1 MNTRKSSLYIKKL
14 VELALLLAL
23 VILFQSL
30 GQFIRI
36 GPTEIS
42 LVLVPIAL
50 GAMLLG
56 PWAGLFLGLVFGI
69 MVLIPGITGIDGF
82 THTLWM
88 DNPFFTALIC
98 LGKGALC
105 GLASGLVYKLV
116 SKKNDLLAVFLAA
129 AATPIVN
136 TGLFILG
143 GLTLFYDSLGTMAGG
158 KTVIYFLVI
167 VCAGLN
173 FIAEF
178 ALNMILSP
186 AINRVLVVLSKKVRF

>member
-23 VILFQSL
+23 VILFQSI
-30 GQFIRI
+30 GAFIKI
-36 GPTEIS
+36 GPTSVS

-50 GAMLLG
+50 GGMLLG
-56 PWAGLFLGLVFGI
+56 PWAGLFLGLVFGV
-69 MVLIPGITGIDGF
+69 MTLIPGIIGTDLF
-82 THTLWM
+82 THTLWI

-129 AATPIVN
+129 AAAPIVN

>member
-23 VILFQSL
+23 VILFQSI
-30 GQFIRI
+30 GAFIKI
-36 GPTEIS
+36 GPTSVS

-50 GAMLLG
+50 GGMLLG
-56 PWAGLFLGLVFGI
+56 PWAGLFLGLVFGV
-69 MVLIPGITGIDGF
+69 MTLIPGIIGTDLF
-82 THTLWM
+82 THTLWI

>member
-1 MNTRKSSLYIKKL
+1 MNIRKSSADIKKL

-23 VILFQSL
+23 VILFQSI
-30 GQFIRI
+30 GAFIKI
-36 GPTEIS
+36 GPTSVS

-69 MVLIPGITGIDGF
+69 MALIPGIIGTDPF

-116 SKKNDLLAVFLAA
+116 SKKNDLAAVFLAA

-158 KTVIYFLVI
+158 ETVIYFLVI

>member
-23 VILFQSL
+23 VILFQSI
-30 GQFIRI
+30 GAFIKI
-36 GPTEIS
+36 GSTPVS

-50 GAMLLG
+50 GGMLLG
-56 PWAGLFLGLVFGI
+56 PWAGLFLGLVFGV
-69 MVLIPGITGIDGF
+69 MTLIPGIIGTDLF
-82 THTLWM
+82 THTLWI

-116 SKKNDLLAVFLAA
+116 SKKNDLVAVFLAA
-129 AATPIVN
+129 AAAPIVN

-143 GLTLFYDSLGTMAGG
+143 GLTMFYDSLATMAGG

>member
-23 VILFQSL
+23 VILFQSI
-30 GQFIRI
+30 GAFIKI
-36 GPTEIS
+36 GPTSVS

-50 GAMLLG
+50 GGMLLG
-56 PWAGLFLGLVFGI
+56 PWAGLFLGLVFGV
-69 MVLIPGITGIDGF
+69 MTLIPGIIGTDLF

-116 SKKNDLLAVFLAA
+116 SKKNDLVAVFLAA
-129 AATPIVN
+129 AAAPIVN